1 MIRKDRHRF
10 ADGSYKTQIRIT
22 YGYRD
27 IQTGKVKQK
36 TVKSFGYLEDQADP
50 EAFLA
55 MVKEE
60 DAKLK
65 KERKIELRTSGGA
78 SFLEDES
85 SKTYNFGYRYI
96 DAVYDFIELDS
107 FFDGI
112 EYRGKTPLK
121 DIFRFLTL
129 QRIMNPDSKRAQ
141 FQSRDAFYG
150 FSLPDLE
157 LPQLYRSLSV
167 FYAHREEIQN
177 HINSVI
183 ERKIGR
189 NKGTLFLDVTN
200 FMTTI
205 DFNDDDML
213 IPYEMK
219 DTVNPNLLEKDKKGE
234 PKVYE
239 VTDSDGNKVKCL
251 KLFGLRKKG
260 VSKEHSL
267 DPIVSMGLLIDDKAL
282 PVRMEISSGNT
293 ADSKE
298 LVPILKQF
306 VENKGKERLVVI
318 ADKGLNSGANISY
331 LLNNGCG
338 YIFSQIVRGKKGTR
352 YKKDLLDPQGYTNV
366 NDDYRY
372 KLKAEDYTYTD
383 KDGNEKTAKRQVL
396 YYYSRKDAERERIK
410 RNEKIKKAK
419 DAIASGIVGLD
430 HSFRKYVSRIKY
442 DKKTGEVDESAEV
455 AVIDQEKAD
464 EDAKYDGYFCIITS
478 EMDYTEEEIRTKYH
492 GLWRIEESFRISKTD
507 LLARPIFLSDSEH
520 IQAHFLICYV
530 ALLVLRL
537 LQHKLSHGLSVERI
551 QRALR
556 MCGCSVISKGVVH
569 VIRQNTYRDFD
580 VKTSESGKKYI
591 SLYLK
596 EMEEETVGDYRMIN
610 GCLGGQKLASMVQM
624 PAFKR
629 FLEGIKFTV

>member
-10 ADGSYKTQIRIT
+10 ADGSYKTQVRIT

-27 IQTGKVKQK
+27 IPTRKVKQK
-36 TVKSFGYLEDQADP
+36 TVKSFGYLEDQKDP

-60 DAKLK
+60 DARLK
-65 KERKIELRTSGGA
+65 KERTVELRTSGNA

-96 DAVYDFIELDS
+96 DAVYDFLELDS

-121 DIFRFLTL
+121 DVFRFLTL

-141 FQSRDAFYG
+141 FQNRDAFYG
-150 FSLPDLE
+150 FGLPDLE

-167 FYAHREEIQN
+167 FYAHREEIQD

-189 NKGTLFLDVTN
+189 NKDTLFLDVTN

-219 DTVNPNLLEKDKKGE
+219 DTVNPNLLEKDKSGE

-239 VTDSDGNKVKCL
+239 VTDSGGQKVKCL
-251 KLFGLRKKG
+251 KLLGLRKKG

-298 LVPILKQF
+298 LVPILKRF
-306 VENKGKERLVVI
+306 VESKGKERLIVI

-338 YIFSQIVRGKKGTR
+338 YIFSQIVRGKKGAK
-352 YKKDLLDPQGYTNV
+352 YKKDLLDPEGYTNV

-372 KLKAEDYTYTD
+372 KLKTEDYTYTD
-383 KDGNEKTAKRQVL
+383 KDGNKKTAKRQVL
-396 YYYSRKDAERERIK
+396 YYYSRKDAERERTK

-430 HSFRKYVSRIKY
+430 HSFRKYVSRIRY
-442 DKKTGEVDESAEV
+442 DKKTGEVDEGAET
-455 AVIDQEKAD
+455 AVIDQEKVD

-478 EMDYTEEEIRTKYH
+478 EMDYTEEDIRTKYH

-537 LQHKLSHGLSVERI
+537 LQHKLNHGLSVERI

-596 EMEEETVGDYRMIN
+596 GMEEETVGDYQLIN
-610 GCLGGQKLASMVQM
+610 ECLGGQKLASMVQM